1 MTATLTAATSRETRD
16 VGQAMHALITDLYP
30 FCRSIT
36 GDGVRATLLRL
47 GVLNPLT
54 LHEVRSGTQVLDWI
68 VPPEWNVR
76 DAYIKNSRGERIV
89 DFRASN
95 LHVLNYS
102 VPVHRTVSLAE
113 LRRHCFTLPD
123 HPDWIPYRTSY
134 YKEAWGFCLPHRLLE
149 SLPEGEYEVRI
160 DATLAPGYLTYG
172 EVVIPGASADE
183 VLFSCHICH
192 PSLAN
197 DNLSAVAVATFL
209 ARHLRHERRPTHH
222 TYRFLFIPGTI
233 GSITWLAR
241 NAGLVPR
248 IKHGLV
254 LAGLGDS
261 GCLHYKRSRRDTATI
276 DRAVAQ
282 VLRERGA
289 PYEMMPFAPYGY
301 DERQYCS
308 PGYDLPVGCLSRTPY
323 ARYPEYH
330 TSADDLSF
338 VRPDALA
345 DSYATLALICDVLD
359 GDARYHNA
367 SPYGEPQLGRRG
379 LYEPI
384 GGATQTRLNEMA
396 LLWVLNLSDGHH
408 SLLDIAERAG
418 LPFADVRH
426 SANALLAHRLLLP
439 TTPQEEL

>member
-183 VLFSCHICH
+183 VLFSCHIL
-192 PSLAN
+192 PP
-197 DNLSAVAVATFL
+197 VA
-209 ARHLRHERRPTHH
+209 
-222 TYRFLFIPGTI
+222 
-233 GSITWLAR
+233 
-241 NAGLVPR
+241 
-248 IKHGLV
+248 
-254 LAGLGDS
+254 
-261 GCLHYKRSRRDTATI
+261 
-276 DRAVAQ
+276 
-282 VLRERGA
+282 
-289 PYEMMPFAPYGY
+289 
-301 DERQYCS
+301 RQ
-308 PGYDLPVGCLSRTPY
+308 
-323 ARYPEYH
+323 
-330 TSADDLSF
+330 
-338 VRPDALA
+338 
-345 DSYATLALICDVLD
+345 
-359 GDARYHNA
+359 
-367 SPYGEPQLGRRG
+367 
-379 LYEPI
+379 
-384 GGATQTRLNEMA
+384 
-396 LLWVLNLSDGHH
+396 
-408 SLLDIAERAG
+408 
-418 LPFADVRH
+418 
-426 SANALLAHRLLLP
+426 
-439 TTPQEEL
+439 

>member
-1 MTATLTAATSRETRD
+1 MTATLPAAASRETRD
-16 VGQAMHALITDLYP
+16 VGAAMHALIAELYP
-30 FCRSIT
+30 LCRSIT
-36 GDGVRATLLRL
+36 GDDVRATLLRI
-47 GVLNPLT
+47 GAFNPLT
-54 LHEVRSGTQVLDWI
+54 LHEVPSGTTVLDWT
-68 VPPEWNVR
+68 VPPEWNIR
-76 DAYIKNSRGERIV
+76 DAYIKNSRGERVV
-89 DFRASN
+89 DFRDCN

-102 VPVHRTVSLAE
+102 VPVHRTMSLGE
-113 LRRHCFTLPD
+113 LRQHCFTLPD

-134 YKEAWGFCLPHRLLE
+134 YKATWGFCLTERQLA
-149 SLPEGEYEVRI
+149 SLPEDAYEVCI

-172 EVVIPGASADE
+172 ELVIPGESEDE

-197 DNLSAVAVATFL
+197 DNLSALAVATFL
-209 ARHLRHERRPTHH
+209 ARHLRAQRRRL

-241 NAGLVPR
+241 NAAVVPR
-248 IKHGLV
+248 IRHGLV

-261 GCLHYKRSRRDTATI
+261 GALHYKRSRQGSAII

-282 VLRERGA
+282 VLRERGM
-289 PYEMMPFAPYGY
+289 PYDVMPFAPYGY

-330 TSADDLSF
+330 TSADNLSF

-345 DSYATLALICDVLD
+345 DSYATLTAICDVLE
-359 GDARYHNA
+359 GDARYRNTA
-367 SPYGEPQLGRRG
+367 PYGEPQLGRRG
-379 LYEPI
+379 LYESI
-384 GGATQTRLNEMA
+384 GGATQSRLNEMA

-418 LPFADVRH
+418 LPFTDIRH
-426 SANALLAHRLLLP
+426 SANALLAHQLLAP
-439 TTPQEEL
+439 ATSQEEL

>member
-1 MTATLTAATSRETRD
+1 
-16 VGQAMHALITDLYP
+16 
-30 FCRSIT
+30 
-36 GDGVRATLLRL
+36 VRATLLRL

-197 DNLSAVAVATFL
+197 DNLSAVAVARSSRAICATNDGPRTTRTGSSSSRVRS
-209 ARHLRHERRPTHH
+209 ARS
-222 TYRFLFIPGTI
+222 PGWRVMRGWCR
-233 GSITWLAR
+233 GSSTGW
-241 NAGLVPR
+241 
-248 IKHGLV
+248 
-254 LAGLGDS
+254 
-261 GCLHYKRSRRDTATI
+261 
-276 DRAVAQ
+276 
-282 VLRERGA
+282 
-289 PYEMMPFAPYGY
+289 
-301 DERQYCS
+301 CS
-308 PGYDLPVGCLSRTPY
+308 PAWGFRVP
-323 ARYPEYH
+323 
-330 TSADDLSF
+330 
-338 VRPDALA
+338 ALQA
-345 DSYATLALICDVLD
+345 QPA
-359 GDARYHNA
+359 
-367 SPYGEPQLGRRG
+367 
-379 LYEPI
+379 
-384 GGATQTRLNEMA
+384 
-396 LLWVLNLSDGHH
+396 
-408 SLLDIAERAG
+408 
-418 LPFADVRH
+418 
-426 SANALLAHRLLLP
+426 
-439 TTPQEEL
+439 